1 MEVGAYA
8 RSERQSLKPLLGE
21 VAILCIHAP
30 GANDLLRTCK
40 AELSYPYPYMTI
52 HERNAVIQPCHF
64 LRQDDLDTPASKT
77 KLRGN
82 VLVLEYCTWSNITKR
97 LSSDEE
103 CDE

>member
-40 AELSYPYPYMTI
+40 AELSYPYPYM
-52 HERNAVIQPCHF
+52 ERSTNVTRCSNLAISYAKMVLTHQ
-64 LRQDDLDTPASKT
+64 LRKQ
-77 KLRGN
+77 N
-82 VLVLEYCTWSNITKR
+82 
-97 LSSDEE
+97 
-103 CDE
+103 